1 MQELVSPEQSQVL
14 VMLFSLLLALLSAG
28 FGWRTLGT
36 RGIAGLLLGPLA
48 FALWQFHVWI
58 TRYDSST
65 GYFGLDKVKV
75 WIFEVFLFVA
85 LGTALGFFWGR
96 LAAVKSPSV
105 EKN

>member
-1 MQELVSPEQSQVL
+1 MKEMVSPEQSQSL
-14 VMLFSLLLALLSAG
+14 VMLFSLFLALLG
-28 FGWRTLGT
+28 GGLGWRTLGP
-36 RGIAGLLLGPLA
+36 RGLAGLLLGPLT
-48 FALWQFHVWI
+48 FGLWQFHVWI
-58 TRYDSST
+58 TRYDPNT

-85 LGTALGFFWGR
+85 LGTALGIFWGR